1 MASGKGTILRW
12 LGGVALRSTTVTAVA
27 APAPRYLRV
36 RLRGEVARGE
46 PGDKVQVL
54 LPGDDVRTYSP
65 FAWAE
70 EGGGA
75 RSFSLLVFVHGD
87 TPATRWA
94 KALRV
99 GDTVRFVGP
108 QRALRMP
115 DGPLVLVGDET
126 SLAAVASYEEARP
139 GQVRAVFEG
148 DVPAAVLADL
158 GLRAAVC
165 AAGEV
170 ASHLAD
176 TPGAVGV
183 TGSAAL
189 IQRVREALNG
199 RAAPRVKAHWIAGR
213 VGID

>member
-1 MASGKGTILRW
+1 MASGKGMILRW
-12 LGGVALRSTTVTAVA
+12 LGGVALRGVAVTAVD

-36 RLRGEVARGE
+36 RLRGDVPRGE
-46 PGDKVQVL
+46 PGDKVQLL
-54 LPGDDVRTYSP
+54 LPGDDVRTYTP

-70 EGGGA
+70 EGGA
-75 RSFSLLVFVHGD
+75 RAFSLLVFLHGD

-99 GDTVRFVGP
+99 GDVVRFIGP

-115 DGPLVLVGDET
+115 EGPLVLVGDET

-158 GLRAAVC
+158 GLRATVC
-165 AAGEV
+165 APGE
-170 ASHLAD
+170 AAARLGA
-176 TPGAVGV
+176 TTAAVGV

-189 IQRVREALNG
+189 IQRVRAATG
-199 RAAPRVKAHWIAGR
+199 RDAVRVKAHWIAGR
-213 VGID
+213 AGID